1 MADDAEKR
9 LREERANLADFG
21 LLAVEGA
28 DLDELLQQAAAEAAR
43 SLDVSYVKVLQYLP
57 DEKCFLV
64 RAGVGWG
71 EGVVGVVRIGADI
84 ESPAGYALQ
93 TGRPVISN
101 ELHKEERFRVPE
113 LLRQH
118 GVKSA
123 ANVIIKTKENIF
135 GVLEADSRAP
145 RTFAE
150 HDLKFLQGYAT
161 LLAFAIEQAR
171 LNELHAQLAAQ
182 NELLLQELHHR
193 IKNNNQSLISLIH
206 LQLANVTNLD
216 ARENLEKIEH
226 RIRALSLVNAQLQ
239 AGARAD
245 VVDLGQ
251 YLMAIIASLF
261 NFQNGGETD
270 VKLTTQIAQVEVST
284 ARAQA
289 IGLILNE
296 FLTNSFKYAFGEGTG
311 NFSLH
316 LAHEGGRA
324 TLVMA
329 DDGPGMPEDAR
340 PGPRPQPDRCPDAA
354 ARRRGALGSA
364 GRGDPAHAGVPDS
377 GLLSNGAQRHLRPS
391 GGHGHAGSSMAP
403 QLAGAERPGPAALAL
418 RSTDGGGDAHPSRSR

>member
-1 MADDAEKR
+1 VRTLAGDAEER
-9 LREERANLADFG
+9 LREERAQFADFG

-28 DLDELLQQAAAEAAR
+28 DLDGLLQQAAVEAAH
-43 SLDVSYVKVLQYLP
+43 SLGVSHVKVLQYLP
-57 DEKCFLV
+57 DEKRLLV
-64 RAGVGWG
+64 RAGVGWS
-71 EGVVGVVRIGADI
+71 EGVVGQVRIGADI
-84 ESPAGYALQ
+84 HSPAGYALQ

-101 ELHKEERFRVPE
+101 ELDKEERFRIPQ

-123 ANVIIKTKENIF
+123 ANVIIKSKEHIF
-135 GVLEADSRAP
+135 GVLEADSREP

-150 HDLKFLQGYAT
+150 PDLKFLQGYAT

-171 LNELHAQLAAQ
+171 LNELHANLAAQ

-216 ARENLEKIEH
+216 ARENLQKIEH
-226 RIRALSLVNAQLQ
+226 RIRALSFVNAQLQ

-245 VVDLGQ
+245 MVDLGQ
-251 YLMAIIASLF
+251 YMMAIIASLF
-261 NFQNGGETD
+261 NFQNGGETE
-270 VKLTTQIAQVEVST
+270 VKLATQIAQVEVST

-311 NFSLH
+311 QFTLH
-316 LAHEGGRA
+316 LRHEDGRA
-324 TLVMA
+324 TLVMS

-340 PGPRPQPDRCPDAA
+340 PGLGLGLIDVLTKQLE
-354 ARRRGALGSA
+354 GATSWETPGS
-364 GRGDPAHAGVPDS
+364 GT
-377 GLLSNGAQRHLRPS
+377 
-391 GGHGHAGSSMAP
+391 
-403 QLAGAERPGPAALAL
+403 QLTLEFPIRV
-418 RSTDGGGDAHPSRSR
+418 S

>member
-1 MADDAEKR
+1 VRTLADDAEER
-9 LREERANLADFG
+9 LREERAQFAEFG

-28 DLDELLQQAAAEAAR
+28 DLDGLLQQAAAEAAR
-43 SLDVSYVKVLQYLP
+43 SLDVSHVKVLQYLP
-57 DEKCFLV
+57 DEKRLLV

-71 EGVVGVVRIGADI
+71 EGVVGVVRIGADV

-101 ELHKEERFRVPE
+101 ELHKEERFRIPE
-113 LLRQH
+113 LLKQH

-123 ANVIIKTKENIF
+123 ANVIIKSRENIF
-135 GVLEADSRAP
+135 GVLEADSREP
-145 RTFAE
+145 RTFAG

-206 LQLANVTNLD
+206 LQLTHVTNVD
-216 ARENLEKIEH
+216 ARENLQKIEH
-226 RIRALSLVNAQLQ
+226 RIRALSFVNAQLQ

-311 NFSLH
+311 HFSLH
-316 LAHEGGRA
+316 LAHESGRA
-324 TLVMA
+324 ALVMA

-340 PGPRPQPDRCPDAA
+340 PG
-354 ARRRGALGSA
+354 LGL
-364 GRGDPAHAGVPDS
+364 
-377 GLLSNGAQRHLRPS
+377 GLIDVLTR
-391 GGHGHAGSSMAP
+391 
-403 QLAGAERPGPAALAL
+403 QLEGETRWETPGKGTQLTLEFPI
-418 RSTDGGGDAHPSRSR
+418 RVS